1 MPILWTMVYSTSLIK
16 SILLISVQ
24 NSPFCSLFFD
34 ESLNP
39 VMQIFQIDVGIHYWN
54 ETNNTVESRYVDLQF
69 LQRPNAKVLLEK
81 IETASKEW
89 LEGLL

>member
-1 MPILWTMVYSTSLIK
+1 
-16 SILLISVQ
+16 
-24 NSPFCSLFFD
+24 
-34 ESLNP
+34 
-39 VMQIFQIDVGIHYWN
+39 MQICQIDVGIHYWN